1 MSVQIPAT
9 AYNFP
14 CSGDLK
20 GQETAIVVIDMQVDF
35 CAEGGWV
42 AALTPS
48 LSIMRE
54 PIEPIA
60 RVIAAGRAFG
70 MTIIYTR
77 EGHRPDGADLS
88 AVKKFRSRLAWGGA
102 GVGDP
107 TPAGRVLIRGEP
119 GHAII
124 PELAPLPGDPIIDKV
139 GSGCFYATEME
150 HILRQRGIKN
160 LIFVG
165 VTTEC
170 CVHTSIREASD
181 RGFDNLLLE
190 DCTAAVT
197 YELKEM
203 AVSMIRDPSTLF
215 GTVSTSDALLRTL
228 AGSGKAE
235 ARIRAEPVEAG

>member
-1 MSVQIPAT
+1 MSVQVPAT

-14 CSGDLK
+14 CSGNLK
-20 GQETAIVVIDMQVDF
+20 GSETAVVVIDMQVDF

-42 AALTPS
+42 GASTPS
-48 LSIMRE
+48 LALMRE

-60 RVIAAGRAFG
+60 RVIAAARAFG

-77 EGHRPDGADLS
+77 EGHRPDGSDLTK
-88 AVKKFRSRLAWGGA
+88 VKQFRSRLAWDGA
-102 GVGDP
+102 GVGDL

-119 GHAII
+119 GHGII
-124 PELAPLPGDPIIDKV
+124 PELAPLPQDPIIDKV

-150 HILRQRGIKN
+150 HILRSRGITN

-170 CVHTSIREASD
+170 CVHTSLREASD

-197 YELKEM
+197 YELRDM
-203 AVSMIRDPSTLF
+203 AISMIRDPSTLF
-215 GTVSTSDALLRTL
+215 GTVSTSEAFV
-228 AGSGKAE
+228 KA
-235 ARIRAEPVEAG
+235 IS

>member
-1 MSVQIPAT
+1 MSVQVPAT

-20 GQETAIVVIDMQVDF
+20 GHETAVVVIDMQIDF

-42 AALTPS
+42 EASTPS
-48 LSIMRE
+48 VALMRE

-60 RVIAAGRAFG
+60 RVIAAARAFG

-77 EGHRPDGADLS
+77 EGHRPDGSDLS
-88 AVKKFRSRLAWGGA
+88 KVKQFRSRLAWGGA
-102 GVGDP
+102 GVGDL
-107 TPAGRVLIRGEP
+107 TPAGRVLTRGEP
-119 GHAII
+119 GHGII
-124 PELAPLPGDPIIDKV
+124 PELTPLPGDPIIDKV

-150 HILRQRGIKN
+150 HILRSRGITN

-181 RGFDNLLLE
+181 RGFDNLLVE

-197 YELKEM
+197 YELRDM
-203 AVSMIRDPSTLF
+203 AISMIRDPSTLF
-215 GTVSTSDALLRTL
+215 GTVTTSDALI
-228 AGSGKAE
+228 KA
-235 ARIRAEPVEAG
+235 IS